1 MEATKVTNVK
11 SSPKLKSPNKLF
23 LFKDY
28 AQTCNDLSLEDNS
41 LVEIETTTPVRK
53 KNLMTKSKLSNLMD
67 FANNEVEKITY
78 NPLKRNTN
86 IQIHNE
92 TQESLRS
99 VDFNFPKTTKHQS

>member
-1 MEATKVTNVK
+1 
-11 SSPKLKSPNKLF
+11 
-23 LFKDY
+23 
-28 AQTCNDLSLEDNS
+28 
-41 LVEIETTTPVRK
+41 
-53 KNLMTKSKLSNLMD
+53 MD